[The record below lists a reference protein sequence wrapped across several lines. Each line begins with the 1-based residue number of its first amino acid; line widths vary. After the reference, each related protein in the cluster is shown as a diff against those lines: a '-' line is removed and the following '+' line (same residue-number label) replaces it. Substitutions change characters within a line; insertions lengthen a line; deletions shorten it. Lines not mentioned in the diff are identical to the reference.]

1 MFRGNYPTRVDDK
14 GRIKVPADFKR
25 LVDEKYGTQF
35 YITSK
40 DGEVALVYPLEEWQQ
55 IEEKI
60 AKLSDFNPSKRKFLN
75 KVNFYGQVAEID
87 SQGRLLLPQI
97 LRDSADLKADV
108 TVQGNLTYLEV
119 RNRAVS
125 EALAKQEFTAED
137 AKVLEDNGI

>member
-1 MFRGNYPTRVDDK
+1 MFRGNYPTRIDEK

-35 YITSK
+35 YITSR
-40 DGEVALVYPLEEWQQ
+40 DGEVALVYPLEEWQR

-60 AKLSDFNPSKRKFLN
+60 ARLSDFNPSKRKFLN
-75 KVNFYGQVAEID
+75 KVNYYGQVAEID
-87 SQGRLLLPQI
+87 AQGRLLLPQI
-97 LRDSADLKADV
+97 LRESADLKAEV

-125 EALAKQEFTAED
+125 EGLAKQEFTAED
-137 AKVLEDNGI
+137 AKVLEDLGI